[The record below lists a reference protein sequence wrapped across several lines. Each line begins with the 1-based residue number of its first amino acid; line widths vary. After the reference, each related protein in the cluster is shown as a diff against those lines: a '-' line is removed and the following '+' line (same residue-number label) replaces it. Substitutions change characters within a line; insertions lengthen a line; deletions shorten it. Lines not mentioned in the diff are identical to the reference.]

1 MYILSP
7 KRGQKLGKIQF
18 KYLVCCFLVSFL
30 FFGNACGKSINKEEQ
45 ETASKTEQRREQSIF
60 ELSEQEKR
68 EIVDSSAGELEST
81 DAHQDFEPTDEE
93 NVFEKEVLED
103 ASEPAIPESLVE
115 AHTEKSI
122 SSKPWLKSITGSPKV
137 LGGGIA
143 LDSQGSI
150 LITGAFRR
158 TISFGS
164 MTLTAQ
170 QNYDTFV
177 AKLDH
182 TGKWLWAKHVG
193 YSNAR
198 FIVGTAGITLD
209 AKDNILLTG
218 MFHGTA
224 NFGNISLASKG
235 GTKIANL
242 FVAKLDPSG
251 KWLWAKRAGSIE
263 GGSGRGITVDTK
275 NNVLVTGFFTGRT
288 DFGSTTLVSK
298 GGSNLFVAKL
308 DPSGKWLWAKR
319 AGSSHRILGNNGNG
333 IATDKQDNVFVTGRF
348 SVIAD
353 FGSTTLTAKGAGQQ
367 NIFVAKLDHAGKW
380 IWAKRAGNGIGNS
393 NIGMGIAVDQ
403 QGTVLVTGVF
413 NKASDFGS
421 TTLTSKGNLNI
432 FVAKLDTTGKWIWAK
447 RAGTS
452 GFELNRNYS
461 NVAPS
466 MGVDGQGSI
475 FITGNFQG
483 TADFGKTTLTAK
495 VGYNMFVA
503 KVDQNGKYL
512 WAKRAGSSGEDGVTG
527 ISIDQRGSLF
537 LTGKFSKTADF
548 GSKTI
553 TAKEYHDLFV
563 AKLRSPPSW

>member
-235 GTKIANL
+235 GTKIA
-242 FVAKLDPSG
+242 
-251 KWLWAKRAGSIE
+251 
-263 GGSGRGITVDTK
+263 
-275 NNVLVTGFFTGRT
+275 
-288 DFGSTTLVSK
+288 
-298 GGSNLFVAKL
+298 NLFVAKL